1 MEGKNKTQRLNRYYS
16 NYALSKPIVNN
27 GLEDLWRRENPDSPE
42 FSCNDRSFRRNPG
55 ETGSILIQTLQTI
68 PRLIT

>member
-42 FSCNDRSFRRNPG
+42 FSFAG
-55 ETGSILIQTLQTI
+55 IQERQGLY
-68 PRLIT
+68 